1 MKEHGA
7 QTKRTIIVNNQVE
20 HVNNLDYYLQGR
32 KLMMRMR
39 VIMTI
44 MKMMT
49 QMIVIPILSRITKQF
64 ATN

>member
-1 MKEHGA
+1 MEEHEA

-39 VIMTI
+39 VIM
-44 MKMMT
+44 MKMT
-49 QMIVIPILSRITKQF
+49 PRIVIQTRSLITKQF
-64 ATN
+64 AVS